1 MKRFLACCVGAL
13 VSPAVH
19 SFQSNTMPPKLP
31 PLSQQTKLGPTASFL
46 TLKSTNNNGDV
57 EEKEPIFVEP
67 GSEEFSA
74 EQWSEMEE
82 AQPSELTIMKD
93 VSTDMYHI

>member
-31 PLSQQTKLGPTASFL
+31 PLSRQTKLGPTASFL
-46 TLKSTNNNGDV
+46 TLQSKKNGEE
-57 EEKEPIFVEP
+57 EEKKPIFVEP